1 MSTQKN
7 KCNLFGVIEA
17 RFGWNTFPRQKSF
30 GLISGRF
37 NSNIS
42 IDCDAKAVFC
52 KKDGTPISKE
62 LDGCCLYFGNEKMFD
77 GAAVHLGDNQIG
89 GSGDDETIKLDL
101 EKMPPEVD
109 LIILTLDLFKEKK
122 RVAAGRIQEAFVRIV
137 DSESGKELVRNVI
150 SNFYS
155 GSKMIVV
162 GRICRSE
169 DGWQLVKDD
178 LAIQV
183 KNMNDFIKA
192 IPM

>member
-7 KCNLFGVIEA
+7 IFNLSDIIEA
-17 RFGWNTFPRQKSF
+17 RFGWNAFPRQKSF

-37 NSNIS
+37 NSDTS

-62 LDGCCLYFGNEKMFD
+62 LDGCCLYFGNKRMFD
-77 GAAVHLGDNQIG
+77 GAAVHLGDNQVG

-101 EKMPPEVD
+101 EKMPYEVD
-109 LIILTLDLFKEKK
+109 LIILTIDLFKEKK

-137 DSESGKELVRNVI
+137 DSESGKELARNVI
-150 SNFYS
+150 SNLYS

-169 DGWQLVKDD
+169 EGWQLVKAD
-178 LAIQV
+178 LSVQV
-183 KNMNDFIKA
+183 KNMNDFINA
-192 IPM
+192 IPV